1 MSFLQT
7 FNQSFETIH
16 NRINHIKST
25 ENTFVVNKENYGTR
39 DIARHIGNVSRYS
52 DFGLCTLGRT
62 VKFPSPFIT
71 ELAETNPMLANTV
84 IADRID
90 NYFEKGKDPFFARE
104 FEGRICGI
112 VSNKYTYFDDDQV
125 ADIIA
130 DSPLADK
137 KYAHAMVTPERL
149 HLRAIDADAPFRVD
163 GDESDLFFA
172 YFVDNSMVGQSS
184 FKVQL
189 GIYRLACKNGL
200 IVPMKEFV
208 ICKQVHRG
216 NKDISEQF
224 NESIAFLEERKE
236 SIREMICNLGIQKA
250 SIEEMK
256 EDFKKDYLAKQLNLS
271 AKEVGKVL
279 TLYTDTY
286 GGETKWALVQAIT
299 EFARDTKS
307 IDRRVYLEKKAL
319 KVA

>member
-1 MSFLQT
+1 MGFLQQ
-7 FNQSFETIH
+7 FNQTFATIH

-25 ENTFVVNKENYGTR
+25 ERTIAVNGDNYGTKE
-39 DIARHIGNVSRYS
+39 IARVIGNVDNYS

-62 VKFPSPFIT
+62 VKFPSPFIS
-71 ELAETNPMLANTV
+71 ELASTNPMLANTV
-84 IADRID
+84 VADRIN
-90 NYFEKGKDPFFARE
+90 NYFEHGKEQFFARE
-104 FEGRICGI
+104 FEGKICGV
-112 VSNKYTYFDDDQV
+112 VSHKYTYFDDDQV

-130 DSPLADK
+130 ESPLADK
-137 KYAHAMVTPERL
+137 KYAHAMITPERL
-149 HLRAIDADAPFRVD
+149 HLRAIDEDTPFRVN

-172 YFVDNSMVGQSS
+172 YFIDNSMVGQSS

-189 GIYRLACKNGL
+189 GIYRLACTNGL

-224 NESIAFLEERKE
+224 NESIAFLDERKE
-236 SIREMICNLGIQKA
+236 SIREMICNLGVQKA

-279 TLYTDTY
+279 ALYTDTY
-286 GGETKWALVQAIT
+286 GGDTKWALVQAIT
-299 EFARDTKS
+299 EFARDTKN